1 MSKKFD
7 RYSKGIQPIGTNTN
21 AETSEPPAESSD
33 FPPIPLPPIG
43 SHPSKDACVKSV
55 QQFGMQNRFAVAS
68 ANQYLVQAQDV
79 DEDEE
84 ETNETDEPNNAE
96 GTAPTPGP
104 NAGKTISTLTS
115 AGVPPLKIKNT
126 MMKDKTEVLNAP
138 LRAIH
143 NFNYRAKKK
152 ANGGLSPMAAMIN
165 CLKEKNFDYK
175 IKSTSGLDEPNHL
188 DSAFFTLPESIHLAR
203 QHPTC
208 ILIDATYKTNL
219 FKMPLLH
226 IAGINSSN
234 KTFTFAFAF
243 ISREKEGDF
252 TWALDQLRLVLSP
265 HVPQVI
271 LTDKEQALMN
281 TIEVIFPTAQHLLC
295 QWHMSKNLCNHCCFF
310 K

>member
-104 NAGKTISTLTS
+104 NAAVG
-115 AGVPPLKIKNT
+115 P
-126 MMKDKTEVLNAP
+126 
-138 LRAIH
+138 
-143 NFNYRAKKK
+143 
-152 ANGGLSPMAAMIN
+152 
-165 CLKEKNFDYK
+165 
-175 IKSTSGLDEPNHL
+175 
-188 DSAFFTLPESIHLAR
+188 
-203 QHPTC
+203 
-208 ILIDATYKTNL
+208 
-219 FKMPLLH
+219 
-226 IAGINSSN
+226 
-234 KTFTFAFAF
+234 
-243 ISREKEGDF
+243 
-252 TWALDQLRLVLSP
+252 
-265 HVPQVI
+265 
-271 LTDKEQALMN
+271 
-281 TIEVIFPTAQHLLC
+281 
-295 QWHMSKNLCNHCCFF
+295 
-310 K
+310 